1 MQLEPQVKEDL
12 EKEEKDLMLVATVA
26 AKMEMVV
33 AKMETVEPQLMMELM
48 ALKEKI
54 PMAERILPMDHS
66 KINRQLQK
74 LRVNWKHLVLYPK
87 KLSAISTPPAVSLP
101 QTRDSMSC
109 SVTKEKF

>member
-1 MQLEPQVKEDL
+1 MQLEPQVKKDL

-26 AKMEMVV
+26 AKMEMV
-33 AKMETVEPQLMMELM
+33 EPQLMMELM
-48 ALKEKI
+48 ALKERI

-74 LRVNWKHLVLYPK
+74 LRVNWKPLVLYPK
-87 KLSAISTPPAVSLP
+87 KLSAISTPPAVNLP